1 MNRHSNDSVVVSYT
15 PGPSLRHGRATG
27 REMVRDLKA
36 SIGLSLQFAA
46 SDLRTQYR
54 QMALGMF
61 WAFLIPMANAS
72 IWLFIQSAGIVRVTG
87 TGLPYPAFVV
97 SGTLLWSIFMD
108 AVNAPLQQTL
118 AARQVLPKI
127 NFPREALILA
137 GLAQA
142 SFNAA
147 IKLVVMI
154 AILWALG
161 VTPGASMVLLPVTV
175 GALLLVG
182 MTIGLLLT
190 PIGVLYLDV
199 GRGLPL
205 LLQFLMF
212 VSPVVYAAPRHG
224 WASTLFQWNP
234 LTTLLSAARATLT
247 GEWPTHWEAFGG
259 IGLATLALLFF
270 GWIAYRAAMPILV
283 ERMST

>member
-1 MNRHSNDSVVVSYT
+1 MNRHSSESLVVYT
-15 PGPSLRHGRATG
+15 PGPSLGHGREVLSDMA
-27 REMVRDLKA
+27 RDLKA
-36 SIGLSLQFAA
+36 SIGLSLQFAG

-72 IWLFIQSAGIVRVTG
+72 IWLFIQSAGIVRVTE
-87 TGLPYPAFVV
+87 TGLPYPAYVV

-137 GLAQA
+137 GIAQA
-142 SFNAA
+142 SFNAG
-147 IKLVVMI
+147 IKLLVLI
-154 AILWALG
+154 LILWALD
-161 VTPGASMVLLPVTV
+161 VTPSVSIVLLPITV
-175 GALLLVG
+175 GALLLAG
-182 MTIGLLLT
+182 ITIGLLLT
-190 PIGVLYLDV
+190 PVGVLYLDV

-212 VSPVVYAAPRHG
+212 ISPVVYAAPKHG
-224 WASTLFQWNP
+224 WASALFHWNP
-234 LTTLLSAARATLT
+234 LTTLLAAARSTLT
-247 GEWPTHWEAFGG
+247 GGWPGHWPEFAAILF
-259 IGLATLALLFF
+259 ATMALLFA
-270 GWIAYRAAMPILV
+270 GWVAYRAAMPILV